1 MLLHETFVG
10 VIHTCRCLLDNNL
23 NIILIVGYC
32 QKKKG
37 WKPLLHV
44 YKRTIA
50 FNCGI
55 PVAVT
60 CLTLF
65 TSGDFINELMKPS
78 WQQYTHFNKLVQIH
92 GCPHKDVMLTGIP
105 RCLLMWQE
113 RSRNH
118 RQPISRSL
126 RTFSLPVAC
135 IIYSNGSQAS
145 VCIRIT
151 LRVVKTQI
159 TRPLPEVLIQ
169 QVWSGTENGHP

>member
-23 NIILIVGYC
+23 NIILIIGYC
-32 QKKKG
+32 QKKKE
-37 WKPLLHV
+37 WKPLLHL

-60 CLTLF
+60 FVSCYW
-65 TSGDFINELMKPS
+65 SINKF
-78 WQQYTHFNKLVQIH
+78 THFNKLVQIH
-92 GCPHKDVMLTGIP
+92 GCPHKDIPLTGIP
-105 RCLLMWQE
+105 RCLLIWQE
-113 RSRNH
+113 RSGNH
-118 RQPISRSL
+118 RPLISRSL
-126 RTFSLPVAC
+126 RMFSLPVAC
-135 IIYSNGSQAS
+135 IIFSSGSQAS

-151 LRVVKTQI
+151 SRVVKTQI